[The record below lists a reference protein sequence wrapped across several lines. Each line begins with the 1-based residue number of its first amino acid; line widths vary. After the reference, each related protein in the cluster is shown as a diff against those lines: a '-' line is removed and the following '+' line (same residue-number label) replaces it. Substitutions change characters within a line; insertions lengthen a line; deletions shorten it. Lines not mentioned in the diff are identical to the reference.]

1 MVTRNVCQFVCHN
14 ISIAIKL
21 AFYFRVLQHLSFI
34 VFVDITVLSS
44 TVIIQLT
51 PTEEE
56 HIQASHLAID
66 LFRPYLFNQNAYKS
80 IGIIKVKAND

>member
-1 MVTRNVCQFVCHN
+1 MVTRNVCQFVSHN

-21 AFYFRVLQHLSFI
+21 AFYFRVLQQQI
-34 VFVDITVLSS
+34 IIYRGYVVLSS
-44 TVIIQLT
+44 TVIQLT

-56 HIQASHLAID
+56 LIQASHLAID

>member
-21 AFYFRVLQHLSFI
+21 TFYFRVLHHQTI
-34 VFVDITVLSS
+34 IYRGNVVLSS

-56 HIQASHLAID
+56 HIQANHLAID

>member
-34 VFVDITVLSS
+34 VFVDIIVLSS
-44 TVIIQLT
+44 TVIQLT

-56 HIQASHLAID
+56 HIQPNHLAID